1 MAQETLRFFGGGG
14 VGGRARPGGSAEVAL
29 VEAEEV
35 VVVKGAIYCR
45 VPPQLRL
52 LFGSRFVEPYTP
64 LSHSSSQSTHG

>member
-14 VGGRARPGGSAEVAL
+14 VGGRARPDGSAEVAL

-35 VVVKGAIYCR
+35 VVVGGAT
-45 VPPQLRL
+45 PQLGPL
-52 LFGSRFVEPYTP
+52 CGSRFVEPYTP